1 MLHCTETVQG
11 DRTMSGSLRSFGL
24 TLALASAAWLG
35 FAAPGAAQA
44 PLRCAVD
51 GTFAPHAMPKLGGGI
66 EGFNVDLFTEVAR
79 RMGRPLTMDSAS
91 FSGLIPAM
99 NAGRYD
105 FLCAPTTATAQRAE
119 NMLFTEGYL
128 FTAFQFGIRRGSA
141 PLASLD
147 DLRGKTISVNKGSA
161 YDTWAQANAA
171 RYGFTVQAY
180 DTNTDAV
187 QAVIAGRA
195 YANLAANT
203 VVKFAA
209 TRAPQFVPDLLLKD
223 TRAHWAAPFPIQ
235 SVALRNEVDHVLE
248 CMKKDGFIARLSER
262 WFGVKPEADEAENV
276 VFPGSG
282 VPGLPGYDP
291 TPHTKPCP

>member
-1 MLHCTETVQG
+1 MLIASNSPKQFTTG
-11 DRTMSGSLRSFGL
+11 GSTMRTAGL
-24 TLALASAAWLG
+24 SVALAALAG
-35 FAAPGAAQA
+35 IVIATPAAAQV

-105 FLCAPTTATAQRAE
+105 FLCAPTTATAERAQ

-128 FTAFQFGIRRGSA
+128 YTAFQFGIRRGSA
-141 PLASLD
+141 PITALEE
-147 DLRGKTISVNKGSA
+147 LRGKAISVNKGSA

-187 QAVIAGRA
+187 QAVIAGRV
-195 YANLAANT
+195 YANLAGNT
-203 VVKFAA
+203 VVRFAA
-209 TRAPQFVPDLLLKD
+209 TRTPQFVPDLVLRD

-235 SVALRNEVDHVLE
+235 SVALRNEVDRVLE
-248 CMKKDGFIARLSER
+248 CMKKDGFIAQLSER
-262 WFGVKPEADEAENV
+262 WFGVKPEADDAENV
-276 VFPGSG
+276 AFPGSG
-282 VPGLPGYDP
+282 VPGLAGYDA
-291 TPHTKPCP
+291 TPHTGGC

>member
-1 MLHCTETVQG
+1 M
-11 DRTMSGSLRSFGL
+11 RTACLSV
-24 TLALASAAWLG
+24 ALAALAALG
-35 FAAPGAAQA
+35 AATPAAAQA

-66 EGFNVDLFTEVAR
+66 EGFNVDLFNEVAR

-105 FLCAPTTATAQRAE
+105 FLCAPTTATAERAQ

-128 FTAFQFGIRRGSA
+128 YTAFQFGIRRGTA
-141 PLASLD
+141 PITSLEE
-147 DLRGKTISVNKGSA
+147 LRGKAISVNKGSA

-187 QAVIAGRA
+187 QAVIAGRVH
-195 YANLAANT
+195 ANLAGNT
-203 VVKFAA
+203 VVKFAS
-209 TRAPQFVPDLLLKD
+209 TRTPQFVPDLLLKD
-223 TRAHWAAPFPIQ
+223 TRAHWAAPFPMQ
-235 SVALRNEVDHVLE
+235 SVALRNEVDRVLE

-262 WFGVKPEADEAENV
+262 WFGVKPEADDAENV
-276 VFPGSG
+276 AFPGSG
-282 VPGLPGYDP
+282 VPGLAGHDP
-291 TPHTKPCP
+291 TPHTGGC

>member
-1 MLHCTETVQG
+1 M
-11 DRTMSGSLRSFGL
+11 RTARLSV
-24 TLALASAAWLG
+24 A
-35 FAAPGAAQA
+35 FAALVAVSLATPATAQA

-105 FLCAPTTATAQRAE
+105 FLCAPTTATAERAQ

-128 FTAFQFGIRRGSA
+128 YTAFQFGIRRGSA
-141 PLASLD
+141 PIASLEE
-147 DLRGKTISVNKGSA
+147 LRGKAISVNKGSA
-161 YDTWAQANAA
+161 YDTWAQQNAA

-180 DTNTDAV
+180 DTNTDAA

-195 YANLAANT
+195 YANLAGNT
-203 VVKFAA
+203 VVKFAS
-209 TRAPQFVPDLLLKD
+209 TRTPQYVPDLLMKE

-235 SVALRNEVDHVLE
+235 SVALRNEVDRVLE
-248 CMKKDGFIARLSER
+248 CMKQDGFIARLSER
-262 WFGVKPEADEAENV
+262 WFGAKPEADDAENV
-276 VFPGSG
+276 AFPGSG
-282 VPGLPGYDP
+282 VPGLAGYDP
-291 TPHTKPCP
+291 TPHAGGC

>member
-1 MLHCTETVQG
+1 MA
-11 DRTMSGSLRSFGL
+11 TMRL
-24 TLALASAAWLG
+24 TLA
-35 FAAPGAAQA
+35 FAAAAVLATATPGAADA

-79 RMGRPLTMDSAS
+79 RMGRQIIIESAS
-91 FSGLIPAM
+91 FAGLIPAM

-105 FLCAPTTATAQRAE
+105 FLCAPTTATPERAQ

-128 FTAFQFGIRRGSA
+128 YTAYQFGIRRGSA
-141 PLASLD
+141 PLKSLE
-147 DLRGKTISVNKGSA
+147 DLRGKTISVNKGSI

-187 QAVIAGRA
+187 QAVVSGRA
-195 YANLAANT
+195 YANLAGTT
-203 VVKFAA
+203 VIKFAA
-209 TRAPQFVPDLLLKD
+209 TRSPQFVPDLLLKE
-223 TRAHWAAPFPIQ
+223 TRAHWAAPFPLQ
-235 SVALRNEVDHVLE
+235 SVALRNEVDRVIE
-248 CMKKDGFIARLSER
+248 CMKKDGTIARLSEK
-262 WFGVKPEADEAENV
+262 WFGVKPEADDAENI

-291 TPHTKPCP
+291 TPHTAPC

>member
-1 MLHCTETVQG
+1 MAVA
-11 DRTMSGSLRSFGL
+11 RIM
-24 TLALASAAWLG
+24 LALAAA
-35 FAAPGAAQA
+35 AAVAAATSSVAQA

-51 GTFAPHAMPKLGGGI
+51 GTFAPHAMPKLGGGV

-79 RMGRPLTMDSAS
+79 RMGRQLTIDSAS
-91 FSGLIPAM
+91 FAGLIPAM

-105 FLCAPTTATAQRAE
+105 FLCAPTTATPERAQ

-141 PLASLD
+141 PIASLE
-147 DLRGKTISVNKGSA
+147 DLRGKTISVNKGSV

-187 QAVIAGRA
+187 QAVLSGRA
-195 YANLAANT
+195 YANLAGNT
-203 VVKFAA
+203 VVKYAA
-209 TRAPQFVPDLLLKD
+209 TRNPQFVPDLLLKE
-223 TRAHWAAPFPIQ
+223 TRAHWAAPFPLQ
-235 SVALRNEVDHVLE
+235 SVALRNEVDHVIE
-248 CMKKDGFIARLSER
+248 CMKKDGTIARLSEK
-262 WFGVKPEADEAENV
+262 WFGMKPDADDAENI

-291 TPHTKPCP
+291 TPHTAPCR

>member
-1 MLHCTETVQG
+1 MAVA
-11 DRTMSGSLRSFGL
+11 RIM
-24 TLALASAAWLG
+24 LALAAA
-35 FAAPGAAQA
+35 AAVAAATPSVAQA

-51 GTFAPHAMPKLGGGI
+51 GTFAPHAMPKLGGGV

-79 RMGRPLTMDSAS
+79 RMGRQLTIDSAS
-91 FSGLIPAM
+91 FAGLIPAM

-105 FLCAPTTATAQRAE
+105 FLCAPTTATPERAQ

-141 PLASLD
+141 PIASLE
-147 DLRGKTISVNKGSA
+147 DLRGKTISVNKGSV

-187 QAVIAGRA
+187 QAVLSGRA
-195 YANLAANT
+195 YANLAGNT
-203 VVKFAA
+203 VVKYAA
-209 TRAPQFVPDLLLKD
+209 TRNPQFVPDLLLKE
-223 TRAHWAAPFPIQ
+223 TRAHWAAPFPLQ
-235 SVALRNEVDHVLE
+235 SVALRNEVDHVIE
-248 CMKKDGFIARLSER
+248 CMKKDGTIARLSEK
-262 WFGVKPEADEAENV
+262 WFGMKPDADDAENI

-291 TPHTKPCP
+291 TPHTAPCR